1 MPHDN
6 NTLIRKESWKI
17 VSFIDIEDGPP
28 DLILS
33 FAVCQPELDD
43 IRSIILMRTPGFE
56 LLLDESE
63 RGVNVSDE
71 AWIDDE
77 DGWLNQIEFGDN
89 LVRISTNAHQFE
101 LDLRKLDK
109 EEIEQAKT
117 ILQKMNFDHNFE
129 MRIE

>member
-1 MPHDN
+1 M
-6 NTLIRKESWKI
+6 EI

-33 FAVCQPELDD
+33 FAVWQPEFDD
-43 IRSIILMRTPGFE
+43 IRSIILMRTPDFE

-71 AWIDDE
+71 AWLDYEDDR
-77 DGWLNQIEFGDN
+77 LNQIEFGEN
-89 LVRISTNAHQFE
+89 LVRITTDAHQLE
-101 LDLRKLDK
+101 LDLRKVDK
-109 EEIEQAKT
+109 EEIEQAKA

-129 MRIE
+129 MRIA